1 MHSIKNKISSFNF
14 LTAIIFLIGF
24 TSCYEEFSFV
34 PNLTQNDSILYVD
47 QHRVMLDS
55 TRKLALMAVNQFS
68 DFNGTIIFNK
78 YNDITIDEIQLEKGE
93 HYEFLDVDA
102 ERSYLLQFHYFDS
115 VYTEYS
121 LQFTLL
127 PIIHIEHL
135 LPEIS
140 NTSKGI
146 AKITITDP
154 QTNNTTI
161 EYCGIETRGKS
172 SFNNPKKSYSFNLL
186 MNAETKE
193 GKPLPLLGMNNRD
206 KWILDAVYTDLSLT
220 RNRVSFDLWNDIQNN
235 ASEQNWQTLP
245 SATEGRFIEMFINSE
260 YVGVYCLNEMLDEN
274 KLGLTAEHDDTL
286 AFLYKSEGWSPAT
299 TFEGLSDT
307 TKTYSKWDEWEQ
319 KLPYPTDLSYWKPL
333 YDFVEFVTTASDEA
347 FADSIAHYLAID
359 QAIDYYI
366 FINLILGSDNA
377 GKNLFMAKRT
387 LDEPFFI
394 CPWDLDATWGRD
406 WLAEKTSTNGEV
418 TFNLYSRLREVN
430 PNQYNQQLS
439 DRWFKL
445 RENVLQPD
453 YFLKHFYTY
462 NELLIRSGAAKRET
476 ERWPVS
482 LIDLDEE
489 MNYITQWSKERVN
502 KLDALF
508 NSLN

>member
-1 MHSIKNKISSFNF
+1 MHSIKNKISGFNF

-24 TSCYEEFSFV
+24 TSCYDEYSFV

-78 YNDITIDEIQLEKGE
+78 NNDITIDKIQLEKGE
-93 HYEFLDVDA
+93 HYEFLEMDA
-102 ERSYLLQFHYFDS
+102 ERSYLLQFHYSDS

-127 PIIHIEHL
+127 PIIHIEHH

-146 AKITITDP
+146 AKITLADP
-154 QTNNTTI
+154 QTNTTTI

-186 MNAETKE
+186 LNAKTKE
-193 GKPLPLLGMNNRD
+193 GKPLPLLGMNNSD

-235 ASEQNWQTLP
+235 ALEQNRNTLL
-245 SATEGRFIEMFINSE
+245 SATQGRFVEMFINND

-274 KLGLTAEHDDTL
+274 KLGLVPEPNEPY
-286 AFLYKSEGWSPAT
+286 AFLYKSEGWTPSTKYEDAP
-299 TFEGLSDT
+299 DT
-307 TKTYSKWDEWEQ
+307 SNAQSTWDGWEQ
-319 KLPYPTDLSYWKPL
+319 KFPDPSEFSSWEPL
-333 YDFVEFVTTASDEA
+333 YNFIAFATSSSDEV

-406 WLAEKTSTNGEV
+406 WLAKEASTNGEV
-418 TFNLYSRLREVN
+418 TSNLYSRLREVN
-430 PNQYNQQLS
+430 PYQYNQQLS

-462 NELLIRSGAAKRET
+462 NELLIRSGAAKREA

-482 LIDLDEE
+482 LIDLNEE
-489 MNYITQWSKERVN
+489 MNFITQWSKERVN